1 MGKKQELRLKKLLRS
16 GQVQVLLKDFASLLG
31 PDARLAISDE
41 PDHLLES
48 YPSFPPQVALALWK
62 TAAGTAEPTITQCG
76 AATPICLEERT
87 LGLILATGQ
96 LPEPTQVRTTLT
108 TLKHTLESLVQATWE
123 KRAIALETLDRYR
136 EINLLYSLRE
146 KLAIC
151 MDVDKLS
158 QRALIE
164 ATRIVQAH
172 RGALLLYNDG
182 GELTV
187 IARVETAQQ
196 PKSPK
201 QKGLETI
208 FKKGLSIA
216 KQVARTGKSQ
226 IVNDFRAYEY
236 EEESTPLLVVPLLT
250 SERHIGAILL
260 AGKGEDMFFTAGDEK
275 LLSTLA
281 WQAAIS
287 LENARLF
294 DNVRRQRDEIA
305 TMKHY
310 RDNVLA
316 SITSGVITIDTQGA
330 IVTLNR
336 AAETILRI
344 PARQAI
350 NRPYHEALGFLRA
363 TPLPSLI
370 DKVLR
375 YQNTYL
381 DQEVCPFIPK
391 GEQLHLNVSLSPLQ
405 GSGGETLGVAI
416 VMDDVTEKHRYEQER
431 MLISRYLP
439 SGLVDRLPN
448 DLAKLGLRGERR
460 IITSLF
466 ADIQGFTGFS
476 EVNPPERVLEVVNGY
491 MTLAEAAVRFNRGIV
506 DKYEGDGVMI
516 LFNTPLLE
524 DEEHALKAVRTA
536 WALKKAVE
544 AYHQHVPPDEQL
556 HLGIGVCTGEA
567 VVGNVGTEA
576 RMEYTAIGDTVNLSK
591 RLQEN
596 AQPGQILICHT
607 TWQLTRDWIQVN
619 PLPVLRVKG
628 RQAAI
633 RIYELVDIGAN
644 ASKTGG

>member
-1 MGKKQELRLKKLLRS
+1 MGKKQELHLKKLLRS
-16 GQVQVLLKDFASLLG
+16 EQVQMLLKDFASLLG
-31 PDARLAISDE
+31 PDVCLAISDE

-62 TAAGTAEPTITQCG
+62 TAPEMVETTITQCG

-108 TLKHTLESLVQATWE
+108 ALKHALESLAQAIRE
-123 KRAIALETLDRYR
+123 KRAIAIETLDRYR
-136 EINLLYSLRE
+136 EINLLYSLRK

-151 MDVDKLS
+151 MDMDELS

-164 ATRIVQAH
+164 ATQIVQADQ
-172 RGALLLYNDG
+172 GAILLYNDRR
-182 GELTV
+182 ELT
-187 IARVETAQQ
+187 IAARVETAQQ
-196 PKSPK
+196 PKSLK
-201 QKGLETI
+201 QEKSETI
-208 FKKGLSIA
+208 LKKGFSIA
-216 KQVARTGKSQ
+216 EQVARTGKSQ
-226 IVNDFRAYEY
+226 IVNDFRAYG
-236 EEESTPLLVVPLLT
+236 EESTSLLAVPLLT

-260 AGKGEDMFFTAGDEK
+260 TGKGEDASFTAGDEK

-281 WQAAIS
+281 WQAATS

-316 SITSGVITIDTQGA
+316 SITSGVITIDTQDT

-344 PARQAI
+344 SARQAI
-350 NRPYHEALGFLRA
+350 NRAYREALGFLRA

-370 DKVLR
+370 ENVLR
-375 YQNTYL
+375 HQNTYL
-381 DQEVCPFIPK
+381 DQEICPYIPK

-405 GSGGETLGVAI
+405 GGGGETLGVAI

-431 MLISRYLP
+431 TLISRYLP

-460 IITSLF
+460 VITSLF

-524 DEEHALKAVRTA
+524 DDEHALKAVRTA

-567 VVGNVGTEA
+567 VVGNVGTED
-576 RMEYTAIGDTVNLSK
+576 RMEYTAIGDTVNISK

-596 AQPGQILICHT
+596 AQIGQILICHT
-607 TWQLTRDWIQVN
+607 TWQLTRDWIQAN
-619 PLPVLRVKG
+619 SFPALRVEG

-633 RIYELVDIGAN
+633 RIYELIDTV
-644 ASKTGG
+644 ASAR